1 MSTLKWPG
9 ETLTKMCLQMVN
21 EQRAPDRER
30 WQTVMTGPVPPIE
43 MFHPSP
49 FTEGL
54 LDGLRLPQ
62 SVEAPITRSL
72 TARAGDLGSGPHRAP
87 GSRLRSH
94 CAEPHMLLPK
104 WAARNGNCQGWYV
117 ACLLGRC
124 RAPKCCVP
132 RRTARSR

>member
-1 MSTLKWPG
+1 MSTLKWAG

-54 LDGLRLPQ
+54 LDGSRLPQ

-72 TARAGDLGSGPHRAP
+72 QLEQVTSGAVHTGRLVP
-87 GSRLRSH
+87 G
-94 CAEPHMLLPK
+94 
-104 WAARNGNCQGWYV
+104 
-117 ACLLGRC
+117 
-124 RAPKCCVP
+124 
-132 RRTARSR
+132 